1 MAEKLGTLFQ
11 LYYRPAR
18 ALSTILDSGSLGLA
32 VVVAALASF
41 ASEKSMGP
49 TVTGLVLL
57 AVLFVPACIAIVS
70 VWDHLGSVG
79 VVLRRDYSPLL
90 VCVLMC
96 WAAANLPGAG
106 LLLIGGIVA
115 PVFAFWI
122 HLAVVLYFLT
132 LAAIAVRT
140 VFGTGIG
147 KAIGTVLVG
156 LGATVAGYFA
166 YETFGGALSYFSS
179 PLVLLWLYFLFRPNL
194 DSLRGFGGG
203 LRSRQNFGRHLEALT
218 VNPRDSD
225 AHYQLGLIYQQRR
238 NYAEA
243 ISRFTKAVE
252 IDPSETD
259 AHHQLGVIALEQK
272 RYEDARRH
280 FAATLALDDKH
291 SSSEA
296 WRGLGAADLQLGNT
310 EKALAELQKYT
321 DRREFD
327 PEGLYWL
334 GAAFKRLGRMPEAR
348 DAFQRAVE
356 AARTAPAHRRR
367 YTSAWGRQ
375 AKAELRALG

>member
-1 MAEKLGTLFQ
+1 MGEKLGTLFQ

-32 VVVAALASF
+32 IVAAALASF
-41 ASEKSMGP
+41 ASEKAIGP
-49 TVTGLVLL
+49 TITELVIL
-57 AVLFVPACIAIVS
+57 AVLFVPACVAIIS

-90 VCVLMC
+90 VCILMC
-96 WAAANLPGAG
+96 RAAADLPGAIAR
-106 LLLIGGIVA
+106 LLGPAFTLWIQVA
-115 PVFAFWI
+115 VLMFF
-122 HLAVVLYFLT
+122 LA
-132 LAAIAVRT
+132 LASVAMRT
-140 VFGTGIG
+140 VFGTSTG
-147 KAIGTVLVG
+147 KAIGTVFVG
-156 LGATVAGYFA
+156 SAATAGGYFA
-166 YETFGGALSYFSS
+166 YETFGGMLSYFAS
-179 PLVLLWLYFLFRPNL
+179 PLVLVWLYFLFRPNL
-194 DSLRGFGGG
+194 DMFTGLGGG
-203 LRSRQNFGRHLEALT
+203 LRSSQNFRRNLDALT

-238 NYAEA
+238 NYTEA

-280 FAATLALDDKH
+280 FAATLALDQKH
-291 SSSEA
+291 SSYEA
-296 WRGLGAADLQLGNT
+296 WRGLGAADLQLGKT
-310 EKALAELQKYT
+310 EQALAELQKYT

-334 GAAFKRLGRMPEAR
+334 GDAFKKLGRIPQAK

-356 AARTAPAHRRR
+356 AARTAPPHRRR
-367 YTSAWGRQ
+367 YTSTWGRQ
-375 AKAELRALG
+375 AKAELRTLT

>member
-32 VVVAALASF
+32 VVAAALAGF

-49 TVTGLVLL
+49 TITELVLL
-57 AVLFVPACIAIVS
+57 AVLFVPACIAIIS
-70 VWDHLGSVG
+70 IWDHLGSVG

-90 VCVLMC
+90 VCILMC
-96 WAAANLPGAG
+96 WAAANLPGAIAG
-106 LLLIGGIVA
+106 FIV

-166 YETFGGALSYFSS
+166 YETFGGMLSYFTS

-218 VNPRDSD
+218 VNPRDAD

-238 NYAEA
+238 NYTEA
-243 ISRFTKAVE
+243 IFRFTKAVE

-272 RYEDARRH
+272 RYADARRH

-296 WRGLGAADLQLGNT
+296 WRGLGAADLQLGNAQQ
-310 EKALAELQKYT
+310 ALAELQKYT

-334 GAAFKRLGRMPEAR
+334 GETFKKLGRIPEAK

-356 AARTAPAHRRR
+356 AARTAPAHRKRH
-367 YTSAWGRQ
+367 TSAWGRQ
-375 AKAELRALG
+375 AKAELRTL